1 MIPYL
6 LKKLS
11 FIWLVLLYAG
21 CQYETSSVTIAPIFS
36 DHMVLQQQMEVPI
49 WGNGT
54 PGTRLAIEASWGAS
68 ARVEV
73 NAEGAWKTLL
83 QTPAYGGP
91 YEVNIRS
98 EQHQIVLQD
107 IMIGEVWLTSGQSNM
122 EWKIQ
127 DPIDN
132 QADEIATANYPN
144 VRMFSVPRNLGGSAI
159 HSASW
164 KVTTPENVKQFS
176 AVAYFFAREL
186 NQKLDIP
193 IGIVNSAWGGTRVEA
208 WTSAKKLATLKP
220 TKKELKKILDAGG
233 FDALTEKIKNENL
246 TVSTFNASYLNEKNF
261 PYPEG
266 DELEKNWSALE
277 LDDGDFSESNF
288 DDSNWDTFEVEL
300 QTGENIDSPITF
312 EQFYEKGSLA
322 ENGVVWYRKTFDVTD
337 PQENH
342 TLNFNKGIDDI
353 DYTYVNGVL
362 IGSTL
367 ACCANKKYEIPPGIL
382 KEKGNILAVRVID
395 IGGEGGFRGSIT
407 LESKLHNKRLDQG
420 VWRQKHHAFYL
431 YPTFQLHKLSSSEL
445 IAKNTELKA
454 NLKQG
459 EILNNP
465 NNYSILFRKMIH
477 PILPFG
483 IKGVLW
489 YQGESNV
496 GNHQE
501 YQELFTGMIED
512 WRERWG
518 YEFPFY
524 FVQIAP
530 YIYSE
535 TEQSQALR
543 DAQRKS
549 LFLPN
554 TGMAITLD
562 IGEEKDI
569 HPTNKQDVAARLAAL
584 ALHHNYGKK
593 ELVPSGPLYKKHTLH
608 SNYIDIEFDYVGS
621 GLISKNKLTG
631 FEIAGADDVFIPA
644 KATLLNDKIRVRSQK
659 IKNPKRVRYG
669 WKNYFEASLFNQ
681 EGLPAS
687 SFQTD

>member
-1 MIPYL
+1 MKPSLI
-6 LKKLS
+6 KKLS

-21 CQYETSSVTIAPIFS
+21 CQFETSSVTIAPIFS

-49 WGNGT
+49 WGNGI
-54 PGTRLAIEASWGAS
+54 PGSSLAIEASWGAS

-98 EQHQIVLQD
+98 EKYEILLQD

-132 QADEIATANYPN
+132 QAAEIATANYPN
-144 VRMFSVPRNLGGSAI
+144 VRMFSVPRNLGGSTI
-159 HSASW
+159 QSASW

-220 TKKELKKILDAGG
+220 TKKKLKKILDAGG
-233 FDALTEKIKNENL
+233 FDSLTEKIKNENL
-246 TVSTFNASYLNEKNF
+246 TVATFNATYLNEKNY

-266 DELEKNWSALE
+266 DELEKIWSALE
-277 LDDGDFSESNF
+277 LDDGDFSKSNF

-367 ACCANKKYEIPPGIL
+367 ACCSNKKYEIPPGIL

-395 IGGEGGFRGSIT
+395 TGGEGGFRGSIT
-407 LESKLHNKRLDQG
+407 LESKLQKKRLDQG

-569 HPTNKQDVAARLAAL
+569 HPTNKQDVASRLAAL
-584 ALHHNYGKK
+584 ALHHNYGQK